1 MFKELE
7 KNIRKNPNR
16 EILYFMGKKVKNQDL
31 YMYIGGFAKRLKDL
45 GVKSGDVVTI
55 SLPNIPQA
63 VIALYAVNKIG
74 GVCNMVHPKTP
85 AKKVLAMMDEANS
98 KIAVMVDEFYLEG
111 KQEYDMAGH
120 SYVFAEIASFLP
132 VVKRTLYRLKT
143 NVKRSDL
150 KGEYFFGKEIQF
162 NPAGLK
168 THKFEKNAPAVYLH
182 SSGTL
187 GMPKTVMLSNE
198 NINFLAKAGVDLI
211 PSGDLS
217 KKGMLAVL
225 PMFHGFGLCM
235 AVHTPLIHNMQS
247 VLVPSFSPKSVVSA
261 MKNTNVSVVCGVPK
275 MYEKLLAFDGF
286 INKDILSKIDIAF
299 CGGEAVPDELYE
311 KFNACMKCAGS
322 NAMLFEGY
330 GLTETVTVCN
340 VNTFENNRKSSC
352 GKPIAGVRVKIVD
365 EKGAEVSRG
374 TLGKI
379 MISAPTVM
387 IGYLQGG
394 DFLCD
399 GYLDSGDIGWVDDDG
414 FLFFKQREKHVINVS
429 GFNVYP
435 MEIVEVAKNFPNVK
449 NCVVLKGKGEKG
461 EFAKLVCELNKNQDK
476 EKFKSEIKSYIASY
490 LESWSVPKEVIIF
503 DGEMPL
509 NMVGKVD
516 LIKLEAELRSIKN

>member
-1 MFKELE
+1 MFKEVE
-7 KNIRKNPNR
+7 KNIRKNPQR

-55 SLPNIPQA
+55 ALPNIPQA

-74 GVCNMVHPKTP
+74 GICNMVHPKTP
-85 AKKVLAMMDEANS
+85 AKKVLAMMEEANS
-98 KIAVMVDEFYLEG
+98 KFAVLVDEFYLEG
-111 KQEYDMAGH
+111 KAEYDMAGH
-120 SYVFAEIASFLP
+120 CYVFADIASFLP
-132 VVKRTLYRLKT
+132 SVKRTFYRLKT
-143 NVKRSDL
+143 NVKTSQL
-150 KGEYFFGKEIQF
+150 KGEFFFGDEIKF
-162 NPAGLK
+162 NPTKLK
-168 THKFEKNAPAVYLH
+168 TYKFEKNAPAVYLH

-187 GMPKTVMLSNE
+187 GVPKTVMLSNE
-198 NINFLAKAGVDLI
+198 NVNYLAKAGIDLI
-211 PSGDLS
+211 PKGDLS

-247 VLVPSFSPKSVVSA
+247 VLVPAFSPKAVVSA
-261 MKNTNVSVVCGVPK
+261 MKKSDVSILCGVPK

-286 INKDILSKIDIAF
+286 ANKDLLSKIDIAF

-311 KFNACMKCAGS
+311 KFNTVMRGVGS
-322 NAMLFEGY
+322 TAMLFEGY

-340 VNTFENNRKSSC
+340 VNTFEANKKSSC
-352 GKPIAGVRVKIVD
+352 GKPIAGVRVKVVD
-365 EKGAEVSRG
+365 KNGKEVPRG

-387 IGYLQGG
+387 VGYLQGG

-399 GYLDSGDIGWVDDDG
+399 GYLDSGDIGWVDSDG

-449 NCVVLKGKGEKG
+449 NCIVLKGVDEKG
-461 EFAKLVCELNKNQDK
+461 EFAKLVCELGEPQDN
-476 EKFKSEIKSYIASY
+476 EKFKSEIKSYLASY
-490 LESWSVPKEVIIF
+490 LESWSVPKEIVIF
-503 DGEMPL
+503 EGEMPL

-516 LIKLEAELRSIKN
+516 LRGVEKKLG